1 MYGISYISL
10 IHHMV
15 KNSTY
20 QFLIT
25 SRKHFTPFAQKLQEK
40 EEKIKKET
48 KKEKEKGKKK
58 ISK

>member
-1 MYGISYISL
+1 
-10 IHHMV
+10 MV